1 MESIVLDRSTYDPL
15 EKLNKDAG
23 GVDAKL
29 VVGWAEAYKKK
40 QEEYN
45 NGPRDGNLQ
54 PSYLGIHHS
63 CLCAQQWYGVDPAI
77 QEPKQSSIM
86 VIEDQ
91 IGRGVYIGDRRIS
104 SYIDSDDYK
113 DKVVQ
118 KTVEMKAEPNQE
130 NLNLT
135 YPEQLILHYTKQAWD
150 NFINLEGKTEDDI
163 VEFKDAVHRLQQL
176 IALRVARR
184 VDTAV
189 WLQPND

>member
-1 MESIVLDRSTYDPL
+1 
-15 EKLNKDAG
+15 
-23 GVDAKL
+23 
-29 VVGWAEAYKKK
+29 
-40 QEEYN
+40 
-45 NGPRDGNLQ
+45 
-54 PSYLGIHHS
+54 
-63 CLCAQQWYGVDPAI
+63 
-77 QEPKQSSIM
+77 M
-86 VIEDQ
+86 VIEDRV
-91 IGRGVYIGDRRIS
+91 GRDVYIGDRRIS

-113 DKVVQ
+113 DKIVQ

-189 WLQPND
+189 WLQPQDVKTL